1 MRWHSWWRRP
11 DGAVHDD
18 DVSSGREGATDDRA
32 GLVPASGSFEDWRP
46 WTPRQVADR
55 LEGLDVPW
63 CVTAGWG
70 IDLFLGHQTRE
81 HEDLEVAIPDT
92 AFPLVRDRLVELEW
106 VVAGGGLW
114 QPSDE
119 ALAAHFQT
127 WGRDSTGAFV
137 VDLFRD
143 VHDGDT
149 WICKRETSI
158 RMPYAE
164 LIRRTGDGIPY
175 MAPHVV
181 LLFKAKHAR
190 EKDVADL
197 EHCLPLLSDD
207 EVAWLADGI
216 ARIHPGHDWLDRL
229 AP

>member
-1 MRWHSWWRRP
+1 MTEQH
-11 DGAVHDD
+11 
-18 DVSSGREGATDDRA
+18 
-32 GLVPASGSFEDWRP
+32 GLVPATGSFEDWDP
-46 WTPRQVADR
+46 WTPRQLADR
-55 LEGLDVPW
+55 LAGLDVPW

-70 IDLFLGHQTRE
+70 IDLFLGRQTRE

-92 AFPLVRDRLVELEW
+92 AFPVVRDRLADVEF
-106 VVAGGGLW
+106 VVAGEGLW
-114 QPSDE
+114 ELS
-119 ALAAHFQT
+119 AASLAAHFQT
-127 WGRDSTGAFV
+127 WGRDSRGAFV

-158 RMPYAE
+158 RRPYAE
-164 LIRRTGDGIPY
+164 LVRRTDDGIPY
-175 MAPHVV
+175 MAPEVV

-197 EHCLPLLSDD
+197 ERCLPLLTDG

-216 ARIHPGHDWLDRL
+216 ARIHPGHDWLARL
-229 AP
+229 ADR